1 MKKYI
6 AGFIILSGVLIY
18 YCTSVIANIYYLTNI
33 LFVKDFKVKLEYN
46 ISNTTNGSE
55 VYIPLLNLGYGIY
68 DLGFSWV
75 NGSIKSGFVYNGKI
89 KYQIY
94 YKNKEI
100 DGGEI
105 TNYVY
110 ANINNNLI
118 NSMTFINIPIPYQGY
133 TDNLAIK
140 LTFMRSDPLL
150 FEASKDIK
158 LFVSKSAYL

>member
-1 MKKYI
+1 MQVLSYQT
-6 AGFIILSGVLIY
+6 SGVFVY
-18 YCTSVIANIYYLTNI
+18 YCTPIIANTYHLANI
-33 LFVKDFKVKLEYN
+33 LFVKDFNVKLEHN
-46 ISNTTNGSE
+46 IPNTTDGSA
-55 VYIPLLNLGYGIY
+55 VYIPLSNLGCGIY
-68 DLGFSWV
+68 DLGFNWV

-105 TNYVY
+105 TKYVY

-118 NSMTFINIPIPYQGY
+118 NSMTFINIPIPYQGH
-133 TDNLAIK
+133 TDNLVIK

-150 FEASKDIK
+150 FEGSKDIK
-158 LFVSKSAYL
+158 LFVSKSAYF